1 MLFFLPF
8 LTEKCFSCYR
18 NSNFQTTAKLI
29 IAIGEGFDFNKVC
42 IVCEGMML
50 CTILHQSIV
59 ESIIS
64 LLSSFF
70 IVNMVMAYKGDSD
83 LGECQHTF
91 RWNFQFVI
99 VKCIEKSL
107 TYLTE
112 QIFAFFVIL
121 RFTIWGLRLL
131 KQNAFKMLKGS

>member
-1 MLFFLPF
+1 MKSYVSKWTTYWCCSFFLF
-8 LTEKCFSCYR
+8 WQR
-18 NSNFQTTAKLI
+18 NASVDAEIATFRQSQI
-29 IAIGEGFDFNKVC
+29 IAIGEGFDFNKVY

-70 IVNMVMAYKGDSD
+70 IVNMVMAYKGQSD

-91 RWNFQFVI
+91 QWHFQFVI
-99 VKCIEKSL
+99 VKCIEKSP

-112 QIFAFFVIL
+112 QIFAFFFILL
-121 RFTIWGLRLL
+121 RFG
-131 KQNAFKMLKGS
+131 G

>member
-70 IVNMVMAYKGDSD
+70 IANMVMAYKGDSD

-91 RWNFQFVI
+91 Q
-99 VKCIEKSL
+99 
-107 TYLTE
+107 
-112 QIFAFFVIL
+112 
-121 RFTIWGLRLL
+121 
-131 KQNAFKMLKGS
+131 

>member
-29 IAIGEGFDFNKVC
+29 IAIGEGFDFNKVY

-70 IVNMVMAYKGDSD
+70 IVNMIMAYKGDSD

-91 RWNFQFVI
+91 Q
-99 VKCIEKSL
+99 
-107 TYLTE
+107 
-112 QIFAFFVIL
+112 
-121 RFTIWGLRLL
+121 
-131 KQNAFKMLKGS
+131 